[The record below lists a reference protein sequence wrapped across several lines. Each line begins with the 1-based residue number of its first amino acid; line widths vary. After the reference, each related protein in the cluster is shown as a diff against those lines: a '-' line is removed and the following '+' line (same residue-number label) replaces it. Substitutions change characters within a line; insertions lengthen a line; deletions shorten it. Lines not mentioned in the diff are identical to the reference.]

1 MTRFFVIISVF
12 LLANILVGL
21 IRLMRGPGNAD
32 RMLAVQLFGTTG
44 VAILLILGTILEEPV
59 VYNVSLIF
67 VLLATLAILTFK
79 KRYMAQEKARAAG
92 GDY

>member
-21 IRLMRGPGNAD
+21 IRLMRGPANAD

-79 KRYMAQEKARAAG
+79 KRYSDPEKARAAG